1 MKAKLRLSRGVRT
14 SVSPFVSLALDSV
27 LGGPAEAGCGERVDE
42 GAWAQPGLLGV
53 PAAASLALP
62 RLGRWKLAP
71 LPVSSV
77 RSVTIDGQ
85 VWGLAEASAPRFWSP
100 SSKPPGCGFRD

>member
-1 MKAKLRLSRGVRT
+1 MKAKLRLSLGVRT
-14 SVSPFVSLALDSV
+14 SVSPFVTLALDSV
-27 LGGPAEAGCGERVDE
+27 LGGPAEAGCGEKVDE
-42 GAWAQPGLLGV
+42 SAWAQPR
-53 PAAASLALP
+53 ASGRAGCGLALP